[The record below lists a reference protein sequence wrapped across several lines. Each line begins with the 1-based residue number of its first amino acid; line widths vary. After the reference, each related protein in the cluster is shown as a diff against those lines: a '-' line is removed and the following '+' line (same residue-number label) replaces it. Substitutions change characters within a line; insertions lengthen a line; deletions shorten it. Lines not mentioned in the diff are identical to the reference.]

1 MGRGVLHLKP
11 LSGAFPFGG
20 SSVPTPPQ
28 ERCVLTN
35 LQAPNLQA
43 PNLQAPNLQAPL
55 IEMVQNALRWTNLIN
70 LVNDMGYDE
79 ARAVVDHIFGPDS
92 SERAELDDYFNIGG

>member
-28 ERCVLTN
+28 ERCALTN

-43 PNLQAPNLQAPL
+43 PLV
-55 IEMVQNALRWTNLIN
+55 EMVQNALRWTNLIN

>member
-1 MGRGVLHLKP
+1 MKP

-28 ERCVLTN
+28 ERCVLT
-35 LQAPNLQA
+35 
-43 PNLQAPNLQAPL
+43 NLQAPNLQAPL